1 MSGIPHDRTVLARR
15 AARILVRTVIAPI
28 TARRDWL
35 AGHAVVLLLLAG
47 GVLVA
52 LGCTAV
58 VAEVYES
65 VEEDGD
71 LARLDQPVLESAQ
84 GWRSSTRN
92 DLATAFTDL
101 GGTIG
106 FPIVAVLLLGLIAVL
121 VRRWE
126 PVLLGVVA
134 LPVGLAMST
143 VGKAVVGRVRPP
155 RSDAV
160 PPYETSPS
168 FPSGHALMTTALMTL
183 VAYLALRYLHHTWQ
197 RVLAVLTCGAY
208 ALTMGL
214 TRVFLGHHW
223 LTDVA
228 AGWALGI
235 GWAAA
240 LVTLHQAWLLVAQ
253 DRPTR

>member
-1 MSGIPHDRTVLARR
+1 MSGIPHHRTVLARR

-28 TARRDWL
+28 TACRDWL

-71 LARLDQPVLESAQ
+71 LA
-84 GWRSSTRN
+84 
-92 DLATAFTDL
+92 TAFTDL

-106 FPIVAVLLLGLIAVL
+106 FPIVAVLLLGRIAVL

-143 VGKAVVGRVRPP
+143 VGTAVVDA
-155 RSDAV
+155 SDRHARASRGCFSATTGSL
-160 PPYETSPS
+160 TSPPGGRS
-168 FPSGHALMTTALMTL
+168 GSAGQRPS
-183 VAYLALRYLHHTWQ
+183 
-197 RVLAVLTCGAY
+197 
-208 ALTMGL
+208 
-214 TRVFLGHHW
+214 
-223 LTDVA
+223 
-228 AGWALGI
+228 
-235 GWAAA
+235 
-240 LVTLHQAWLLVAQ
+240 
-253 DRPTR
+253 